1 MFPLTRMLS
10 LGAAIALVA
19 LTAVSL
25 PARADELS
33 QNLGPVGPHE
43 PILTTVGNKR
53 VIAFFE
59 PDSGNC
65 SFHAVIWNTTDVNA
79 DSAARFRAGLNP
91 RQMVTINANDNQSL
105 KLQCGDN
112 AERLALIDNEGAVV
126 TDICPWESAALK
138 NAALGTSHYPN

>member
-1 MFPLTRMLS
+1 MFPLTRILS
-10 LGAAIALVA
+10 FAAVGATIALI
-19 LTAVSL
+19 AVRL
-25 PARADELS
+25 PARADELT
-33 QNLGPVGPHE
+33 QNLGPVGPYE

-65 SFHAVIWNTTDVNA
+65 AFHAVVSNTTDVSA

-91 RQMVTINANDNQSL
+91 RQMLTIETNDNQSL

-112 AERLALIDNEGAVV
+112 AERLAIIDNEGAVV
-126 TDICPWESAALK
+126 TAARSYRGKRQWATHMKAPL
-138 NAALGTSHYPN
+138 

>member
-1 MFPLTRMLS
+1 MFRLTRMLS
-10 LGAAIALVA
+10 LGAAITLVA
-19 LTAVSL
+19 LTVVNPS
-25 PARADELS
+25 ARADELS

-65 SFHAVIWNTTDVNA
+65 ALHAVIWNTADVNA
-79 DSAARFRAGLNP
+79 DTTSRFRTNLNP
-91 RQMVTINANDNQSL
+91 RQMVTIDTPDNQSL

-112 AERLALIDNEGAVV
+112 ADRLAIVENKDFVAAGAG
-126 TDICPWESAALK
+126 
-138 NAALGTSHYPN
+138 N